1 MTAIMFFYGKFLLAS
16 LMLLALYWGLLR
28 QRASYRQSRLY
39 LLLLPVVSL
48 LMSAPRLEVWR
59 PAPTVVEVAAEDASV
74 GLSREMP
81 STLQAVEA
89 VGHVYIDDKGYEA
102 YVCMGAVL
110 VSAVLLLVALFSILK
125 MYRLHHR
132 VRAVPLTDGCRVV
145 RLAAVDTPFSFI
157 DTIFLPQGMTPRA
170 EDYILRHERSHVR
183 HRHYV
188 DVWLVEVLTRLLWFN
203 PLLWLSRNELRNV
216 HEYEAD
222 HDVVLSDVDLK
233 AYQSLL
239 MEYSV
244 ADSSL
249 LANGFTQ
256 SFVRRRFIEMRR
268 STWGTQGRVG
278 RWSAFALLLV
288 LLGLFTCTVGEA
300 EVMVKVLPRTSLSPV
315 AASREGECEVKA
327 ESSAAIET
335 DNEEGNRATETDK
348 DSMPSSSPSDTNRA
362 DILEEEPTP
371 HELFISPFP
380 LNTSTKV
387 LYKGFYLK
395 RMPDATHLVC
405 VTTPESDDEVYHL
418 GSSDN
423 TYIVDVE
430 HGRHYRARGSHPAG
444 TWAQDF
450 HVRGLKGRSIA
461 LTIIFPPLDDST
473 DRVRIYGV
481 GNWNLRGQE
490 FRLKDIEENSN
501 QP

>member
-1 MTAIMFFYGKFLLAS
+1 MTAILFFYGKFLVAS
-16 LMLLALYWGLLR
+16 LMLVALYWGLLR

-48 LMSAPRLEVWR
+48 LMSGPRLEIYR
-59 PAPTVVEVAAEDASV
+59 PTPTVVEVAAENVSV
-74 GLSREMP
+74 GEMP

-89 VGHVYIDDKGYEA
+89 VSHVYMDEKGYEA
-102 YVCMGAVL
+102 YVCMGAAL

-125 MYRLHHR
+125 MCRLRRR

-145 RLAAVDTPFSFI
+145 RLAAVDTPFSFM
-157 DTIFLPQGMTPRA
+157 DTIFLPQDMTPKA

-183 HRHYV
+183 HRHHV
-188 DVWLVEVLTRLLWFN
+188 DVWLVELLTRLLWFN
-203 PLLWLSRNELRNV
+203 PVLWLSRNELRNV

-222 HDVVLSDVDLK
+222 HDVVLSNVDLK

-249 LANGFTQ
+249 LANGFTR
-256 SFVRRRFIEMRR
+256 SFVRRRFIEMR
-268 STWGTQGRVG
+268 SSSWGTLGRVG
-278 RWSAFALLLV
+278 RWSAFAV
-288 LLGLFTCTVGEA
+288 LLTLFGVFTCTVGEA
-300 EVMVKVLPRTSLSPV
+300 EVVVKILPQPTLSPGV
-315 AASREGECEVKA
+315 GGEAGGCEVGA
-327 ESSAAIET
+327 ESSAAK
-335 DNEEGNRATETDK
+335 DRDSEEGAKAAETDK
-348 DSMPSSSPSDTNRA
+348 DTVHSDASRTDA
-362 DILEEEPTP
+362 SLPAMEEEPAQY
-371 HELFISPFP
+371 ELSISPFP

-387 LYKGFYLK
+387 LYNGFYL
-395 RMPDATHLVC
+395 RRTPDATHLVC
-405 VTTPESDDEVYHL
+405 VATPESDDEVYHL

>member
-1 MTAIMFFYGKFLLAS
+1 MTAIMFFYGKFLMAS
-16 LMLLALYWGLLR
+16 LMLMTLYWGLLR

-48 LMSAPRLEVWR
+48 LMSGPRLEIYR
-59 PAPTVVEVAAEDASV
+59 PAPMVVEVEAEDVSV
-74 GLSREMP
+74 GVNREMS
-81 STLQAVEA
+81 STLQAVKA
-89 VGHVYIDDKGYEA
+89 VGHAYIDDKGYEA
-102 YVCMGAVL
+102 YVCMGTVF

-125 MYRLHHR
+125 MYRLRHR
-132 VRAVPLTDGCRVV
+132 VRTVPLTDGCRVV
-145 RLAAVDTPFSFI
+145 RLAAIDTPFSFI
-157 DTIFLPQGMTPRA
+157 DTIVLPQGMTPRA

-203 PLLWLSRNELRNV
+203 PVLWMSRNELRNV

-222 HDVVLSDVDLK
+222 HDVVLSQDVDLK

-244 ADSSL
+244 TDSSL

-268 STWGTQGRVG
+268 STWGTQGRLG
-278 RWSAFALLLV
+278 RWSSFTVLLV
-288 LLGLFTCTVGEA
+288 LFGVFTCTVGEA
-300 EVMVKVLPRTSLSPV
+300 EVVVKVLPRTSLFPID
-315 AASREGECEVKA
+315 AGREGVGEVKA
-327 ESSAAIET
+327 ESSTVIDM
-335 DNEEGNRATETDK
+335 DNDKGTKVTETDK
-348 DSMPSSSPSDTNRA
+348 DSMPSSSPSGTSPA
-362 DILEEEPTP
+362 DILVEEPARY
-371 HELFISPFP
+371 ELFISPFP

-395 RMPDATHLVC
+395 RMPDVTHLVC

-450 HVRGLKGRSIA
+450 HVQGLKGRSIA
-461 LTIIFPPLDDST
+461 LTIVFPPLDEST

-481 GNWNLRGQE
+481 GDWNLRGQE
-490 FRLKDIEENSN
+490 FRVKDIEEK
-501 QP
+501 